1 MLFALNRIDVFRA
14 DRSWPESEN
23 RFFENTI
30 RSIKNELTDQLRE
43 YTEDIEKLEVVKLS
57 TWPALLSLQIQ
68 NQDDIYSA
76 DACKKADNHFNGLI
90 EDILED
96 LPRNTQKW
104 NRHEKNRVAQALW
117 QKSYAEEFQQNLRQ
131 HINRHFPQLVIPQII
146 ERFNIAAGNA
156 IAEWATQTTTAILNS
171 SEEQY
176 HQEKEN
182 ILQVSSALKNFLD
195 ESDKKLKYPFE
206 NLDTKVKQVLAKR
219 SDDDVRNSIK
229 TTIQELQKSEPYN
242 QLGERLYP
250 LYSWDH
256 EFFKGINQ
264 VLEAVAKSLE
274 TGRVDLD
281 SPNLKKVNVLQ
292 VNLLARNLN
301 RLVNLGYTS
310 SAAKEG
316 KTIEARTEVDKNKLK
331 QLNDEL
337 NELNIHLNIVLG
349 DVLKQ
354 ISNQELNRIYET
366 VSELFRCHL
375 YFIEK
380 GANNKAPNISI
391 KFPESELIK
400 VERQIAFTFQFKA
413 GFAIT
418 QGTWQEAIE
427 VERKK
432 RTWYTL
438 FLMKKTI
445 YETKYETRSSDN
457 AKLPSVEDLLTGWMQ
472 QVQETDSERVNQVAV
487 WILEQ
492 IDCLKKNVEQK
503 KDDILDRYKERLD
516 KAYQEITL
524 DYEQRKN
531 VWLPIQKKAQN
542 LSEEFSNLGIILR

>member
-1 MLFALNRIDVFRA
+1 
-14 DRSWPESEN
+14 
-23 RFFENTI
+23 
-30 RSIKNELTDQLRE
+30 
-43 YTEDIEKLEVVKLS
+43 
-57 TWPALLSLQIQ
+57 LLSLQIQ

-524 DYEQRKN
+524 DYEQQKN

-542 LSEEFSNLGIILR
+542 LSEEFSKLGIILR